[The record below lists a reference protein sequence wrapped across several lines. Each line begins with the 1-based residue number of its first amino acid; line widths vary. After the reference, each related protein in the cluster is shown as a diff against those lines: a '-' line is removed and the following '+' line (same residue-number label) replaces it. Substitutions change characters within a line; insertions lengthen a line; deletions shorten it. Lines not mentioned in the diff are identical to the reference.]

1 MARFGQ
7 GFINS
12 LTQPSYMQGMFT
24 AAQQAGSMPARA
36 KEKKEQ
42 SALMQMVNAAIASN
56 DPAALAQA
64 SQAASGID
72 RELSLKLAQ
81 AAQQA
86 TKEQQGLTVKNEEK
100 RAGLGI
106 QGGLSA
112 IQQGAARGLTLD
124 QLSEGVRSVVR
135 LGGTQEDINKAYKAG
150 LESTKPKSSY
160 QNVSPGGVVLQD
172 GKVVYQAPFKPEK
185 PSTKKPTIS
194 VQKTDSEILT
204 FEDGVLI
211 ERYPIND
218 KTDAEAAVSFGTINK
233 TSELL
238 STVASAKQ
246 KLEQQENST
255 FNASEGLSGQLLSNV
270 GGTTAYSLRNNEY
283 LTLSGQ
289 EAMREIGRLKEEAEK
304 VGSRGTGL
312 GQITQVEFSA
322 LQSNLAALN
331 TGLSYEDQV
340 NNLDKIERNLLILQ
354 RQAAGEDIMDL
365 IDFNQPSY
373 ISSGYT
379 KKNGTLFYFPPNS
392 DEEYYYD
399 ETGKKFLSID

>member
-12 LTQPSYMQGMFT
+12 LTQPSYGQGLFQ
-24 AAQQAGSMPARA
+24 AAELAGSKPARL
-36 KEKKEQ
+36 KEEKEQ
-42 SALMQMVNAAIASN
+42 ADLMQTVNDAVASN
-56 DPAALAQA
+56 DPTALLKAA
-64 SQAASGID
+64 QAASSVD
-72 RELSLKLAQ
+72 PELALKLAQ

-86 TKEQQGLTVKNEEK
+86 TQV
-100 RAGLGI
+100 
-106 QGGLSA
+106 
-112 IQQGAARGLTLD
+112 
-124 QLSEGVRSVVR
+124 
-135 LGGTQEDINKAYKAG
+135 NKAANVASLEETKADATLQAQKERAVQIAQQRG
-150 LESTKPKSSY
+150 DTQALPALTSGSLSGAEYLKSLAIKPKSSY

-238 STVASAKQ
+238 STVASARQ
-246 KLEQQENST
+246 KLEQQEGST

-399 ETGKKFLSID
+399 ETGKKFISID

>member
-24 AAQQAGSMPARA
+24 AAQQAGSMPAKAR
-36 KEKKEQ
+36 EEKEQ
-42 SALMQMVNAAIASN
+42 SALMQIVNDAVASN
-56 DPAALAQA
+56 DPAALLQA
-64 SQAASGID
+64 AQAASSVD

-86 TKEQQGLTVKNEEK
+86 TQANKAANVASLEETGTNATLQAQK
-100 RAGLGI
+100 AR
-106 QGGLSA
+106 A
-112 IQQGAARGLTLD
+112 IQIARQRGDTQALPALTSGSISGAEYLKSLA
-124 QLSEGVRSVVR
+124 
-135 LGGTQEDINKAYKAG
+135 
-150 LESTKPKSSY
+150 TKPKSSY

-172 GKVVYQAPFKPEK
+172 GKVVYEAPFKPEK
-185 PSTKKPTIS
+185 EDVKKPTIS

-204 FEDGVLI
+204 FEDGVLK

-238 STVASAKQ
+238 NTVSSAKQ
-246 KLEQQENST
+246 KLKQQEGST
-255 FNASEGLSGQLLSNV
+255 FNASEGLTGQVLSNV

-354 RQAAGEDIMDL
+354 RQATGENIMDL

-379 KKNGTLFYFPPNS
+379 KKNGILFYFPPNS

-399 ETGKKFLSID
+399 ESGRKFLPIQ